1 MTDFDFDTTRRALI
15 RRRLLRLS
23 PLALIP
29 LAALVPLTSCSR
41 VEPGHVGI
49 RVTNFG
55 SAAGVSD
62 RALGVGWYFTPVGSN
77 IYEYPVYTSTYAW
90 TASSTEQ
97 STTDEGFNFQDRNGL
112 NLSADVSVAYRV
124 DPVKAPILFQKY
136 RTDMAGIVAGPLRNA
151 VRSALVE
158 EAAKLGVEEIY
169 GPRKGELIT
178 AVWKDVSRYFEPFGL
193 HVEQLYWASNIRVPQ
208 QVLTQINTKI
218 ANEQAALAAQ
228 ANVATV
234 RANADAAIAE
244 AEGKAKASH
253 IEGEALRANPEILR
267 QRAIEK
273 WDGKLPTYMAGGGQ
287 LPFIVNKE

>member
-1 MTDFDFDTTRRALI
+1 MNNYYLRFAP
-15 RRRLLRLS
+15 LL
-23 PLALIP
+23 LIP
-29 LAALVPLTSCSR
+29 VIALVPLTSCTR

-49 RVTNFG
+49 KVNNFG

-62 RALGVGWYFTPVGSN
+62 RALGVGWYFTPIGANV
-77 IYEYPVYTSTYAW
+77 YEYPIYTSTYAW
-90 TASSTEQ
+90 TSSSTEQ

-136 RTDMAGIVAGPLRNA
+136 RTEMAGIVAGPLRNA

-169 GPRKGELIT
+169 GPKKGELIH
-178 AVWKDVSRYFEPFGL
+178 AAWRDVARYFEPYGL
-193 HVEQLYWASNIRVPQ
+193 HVEQLYWASNIRVPD
-208 QVLTQINTKI
+208 QVMSQINTKI

-234 RANADAAIAE
+234 KADAEAKIAE
-244 AEGKAKASH
+244 AEGKAKASQ
-253 IEGEALRANPEILR
+253 IEGDALRANPEILR

-273 WDGKLPTYMAGGGQ
+273 WNGQ
-287 LPFIVNKE
+287 LPGYLAGNGQIPFIAPGR

>member
-1 MTDFDFDTTRRALI
+1 MNK
-15 RRRLLRLS
+15 LLRFA
-23 PLALIP
+23 PL
-29 LAALVPLTSCSR
+29 ALVPLIAIVPVTSCSR

-49 RVTNFG
+49 KVNNFG

-62 RALGVGWYFTPVGSN
+62 RALGVGWYFTPIGTN

-90 TASSTEQ
+90 TSNRAEQ
-97 STTDEGFNFQDRNGL
+97 SEVDEGFNFQDRNGL

-136 RTDMAGIVAGPLRNA
+136 RTEMAGIVAGPLRNA

-158 EAAKLGVEEIY
+158 EAARLGVEEIY
-169 GPRKGELIT
+169 GPKKGELI
-178 AVWKDVSRYFEPFGL
+178 AAAWRDVSRYFEPYGL
-193 HVEQLYWASNIRVPQ
+193 HVEQLYWASNIRVPD

-234 RANADAAIAE
+234 KANAEAAIAE
-244 AEGKAKASH
+244 AKGKAEASTV
-253 IEGEALRANPEILR
+253 EGGALRANPEILR

-273 WDGKLPTYMAGGGQ
+273 WNGQ
-287 LPFIVNKE
+287 LPAYLAGDGQIPFILGR

>member
-1 MTDFDFDTTRRALI
+1 MNKLVRFA
-15 RRRLLRLS
+15 
-23 PLALIP
+23 PL
-29 LAALVPLTSCSR
+29 ALVPLIVLVPMTSCSR

-49 RVTNFG
+49 KVNNFG

-62 RALGVGWYFTPVGSN
+62 HALGVGWYFTPVGTN

-90 TASSTEQ
+90 TASAAEQTEKN
-97 STTDEGFNFQDRNGL
+97 EAFNFQDRNGL
-112 NLSADVSVAYRV
+112 NLSADLSVAYRV
-124 DPVKAPILFQKY
+124 DPVRAPILFQKY
-136 RTDMAGIVAGPLRNA
+136 RTDMAGIVGGPLRNA

-158 EAAKLGVEEIY
+158 EAANLGVEEIY
-169 GPRKGELIT
+169 GPKKAALIN
-178 AVWKDVSRYFEPFGL
+178 AVWHDVSRYFEPYGL
-193 HVEQLYWASNIRVPQ
+193 HVEQLYWASNIRVPD

-234 RANADAAIAE
+234 RANADSAIAE
-244 AEGKAKASH
+244 SEGKARAST

-273 WDGKLPTYMAGGGQ
+273 WNGQLPTYLSGGAQ
-287 LPFIVNKE
+287 LPFIVGK

>member
-1 MTDFDFDTTRRALI
+1 MTK
-15 RRRLLRLS
+15 LLRFA
-23 PLALIP
+23 PLAIVPLI
-29 LAALVPLTSCSR
+29 AIVPLTSCSR

-49 RVTNFG
+49 KVNNFG
-55 SAAGVSD
+55 SSAGVSAD
-62 RALGVGWYFTPVGSN
+62 ALGVGWYFTPVGTN

-90 TASSTEQ
+90 TANRAEQ
-97 STTDEGFNFQDRNGL
+97 SDVDEGFNFQDRNGL

-136 RTDMAGIVAGPLRNA
+136 RTEMAGIVAGPLRNA

-169 GPRKGELIT
+169 GPKKGELT
-178 AVWKDVSRYFEPFGL
+178 AAAWRDVSRYFEPYGL
-193 HVEQLYWASNIRVPQ
+193 HVEQLYWASNIRVPD

-234 RANADAAIAE
+234 KANAEAAIAE
-244 AEGKAKASH
+244 ARGKAEASTV
-253 IEGEALRANPEILR
+253 EGGALRANPEILR

-273 WDGKLPTYMAGGGQ
+273 WNGQ
-287 LPFIVNKE
+287 LPGYLAGDGQIPFIMGR

>member
-1 MTDFDFDTTRRALI
+1 MNKQ
-15 RRRLLRLS
+15 LLRFA

-29 LAALVPLTSCSR
+29 LIAIVPLTSCSR

-49 RVTNFG
+49 KVNNFG

-62 RALGVGWYFTPVGSN
+62 RALGVGWYFTPVGTN

-90 TASSTEQ
+90 TSSRNEQTEI
-97 STTDEGFNFQDRNGL
+97 DEAFNFQDKNGL

-124 DPVKAPILFQKY
+124 DPVRAPILFQKY
-136 RTDMAGIVAGPLRNA
+136 RTDMPGIVGGPLRNA

-169 GPRKGELIT
+169 GPRKGELIN
-178 AVWKDVSRYFEPFGL
+178 AVWRDVSRYFEPFGL
-193 HVEQLYWASNIRVPQ
+193 HVEQLYWASNIRVPD
-208 QVLTQINTKI
+208 QVLSQINTKI

-244 AEGKAKASH
+244 AEGKAKASQV
-253 IEGEALRANPEILR
+253 EGAALRANPEILR

-273 WDGKLPTYMAGGGQ
+273 WNGQLPTYMAGGSQ
-287 LPFIVNKE
+287 LP